1 MIESKESWEDCAK
14 ECPGMNK
21 GRLWTFDEIE
31 ENRLAYEKNVPIH
44 KEEVL
49 KIIEEES
56 QL

>member
-1 MIESKESWEDCAK
+1 
-14 ECPGMNK
+14 MNK